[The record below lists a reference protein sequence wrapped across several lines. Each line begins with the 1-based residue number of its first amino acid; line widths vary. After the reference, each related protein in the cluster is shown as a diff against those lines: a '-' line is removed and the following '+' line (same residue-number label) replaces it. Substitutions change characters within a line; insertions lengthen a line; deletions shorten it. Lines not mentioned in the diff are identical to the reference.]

1 MPPLSKMLAFLHLK
15 MTTLSFEGAIEKYL
29 NTIEKYH
36 DSFEYRENESENV
49 FKLINKK
56 TC

>member
-1 MPPLSKMLAFLHLK
+1 
-15 MTTLSFEGAIEKYL
+15 MTALSFEGALEKYL